1 MKQIVFTEKNTAKL
15 LDAEE
20 REPKENEVVVKTMV
34 STISCGTER
43 ANIRLC
49 DGGRLNLDNMV
60 DETHSPNECESVYTR
75 LIFDKDFPTV
85 VRFNWRKLQ

>member
-15 LDAEE
+15 LDVEE
-20 REPKENEVVVKTMV
+20 RDPKENEVVVKTMV
-34 STISCGTER
+34 STISCATER

-49 DGGRLNLDNMV
+49 DVNLDNMV
-60 DETHSPNECESVYTR
+60 DETYSPNECENVYTR